1 MEKSQGGTG
10 VSAKHFLDSVYLVR
24 FSKPKCDR
32 ALYRF
37 VKRQQTSTIVEIG
50 LTDLARS
57 ERLIRMAERCA
68 DAKKIRYTGV
78 DLFEDRPK
86 DWPTMTLKHTH
97 QTLAQ
102 TGASVRLIPGDPYAA
117 LSRYAN
123 HLGGT
128 ELIVVSGP
136 SMVGSDGA
144 WFYIP
149 RMLSDDAGV
158 FLSTHD
164 DLANPP
170 QLRRVLPAE
179 ISRLAES
186 RAAA

>member
-1 MEKSQGGTG
+1 MKSHGGMG
-10 VSAKHFLDSVYLVR
+10 VSAKHFLNSVYLVC

-37 VKRQQTSTIVEIG
+37 LKRHQASSIVEIG
-50 LTDLARS
+50 LSDLARS
-57 ERLIRMAERCA
+57 ERLIRMAEHCSA
-68 DAKKIRYTGV
+68 DAVRYTGI
-78 DLFEDRPK
+78 DLFEARPA
-86 DWPTMTLKHTH
+86 DWPSMTLKRTH

-123 HLGGT
+123 HLGDT
-128 ELIVVSGP
+128 QLIVLSGP
-136 SMVGSDGA
+136 SMVGNDAA
-144 WFYIP
+144 WFYVP
-149 RMLSDDAGV
+149 RMLAKEAGV
-158 FLSTHD
+158 FISTHD
-164 DLANPP
+164 HPANPA

-179 ISRLAES
+179 ISRLADS